1 MDYSKFFYCLSCYNK
16 LRSISK
22 DLICCPICSL
32 SFRRANEIEIISQ
45 EIKPEN
51 NLLDIEKVIKKE
63 IKTISD

>member
-1 MDYSKFFYCLSCYNK
+1 MDYSQFLYCPSCYNTFIF
-16 LRSISK
+16 ISK

-32 SFRRANEIEIISQ
+32 SVRRANEIEILNQ